1 MGGRSERNEFL
12 LLHAFYE
19 NNYIVPD
26 KQTFRK
32 PQQKLVGPK
41 LYSVLLFYI
50 PPYSTEGIEVTNK
63 TTLTQK
69 AKINALREL
78 ERRDQVCAHS
88 VMSDSL
94 QPHGLWP
101 TRLLCPWDFP
111 VKNTGVSCHF
121 LLQGIFPT
129 QGSSP
134 YLLP

>member
-1 MGGRSERNEFL
+1 MWRVMNKVPVIGRIYNF
-12 LLHAFYE
+12 
-19 NNYIVPD
+19 I
-26 KQTFRK
+26 
-32 PQQKLVGPK
+32 
-41 LYSVLLFYI
+41 LLFYI
-50 PPYSTEGIEVTNK
+50 PPYSTKGIEVTNK

-111 VKNTGVSCHF
+111 GKNTGMGCHV